1 MPGRKMELRICKPGE
16 APRLRLTPPEG
27 MKLNDVWVQGSVN
40 IAIKHRGGW
49 RLVPHIHNRAL
60 PEHVQLFTSEGAT
73 LSDPEPM
80 EQVGTVT
87 IDGRKPK
94 RQRIQR

>member
-1 MPGRKMELRICKPGE
+1 MELRICKPGE

-40 IAIKHRGGW
+40 IGIKHRAGW
-49 RLVPHIHNRAL
+49 RLVPHLHNRAL

-73 LSDPEPM
+73 LSEAEPM

-87 IDGRKPK
+87 IDGTKNKGK
-94 RQRIQR
+94 RQRIHNR